1 MEIKTPRLLLNF
13 AAQSSK
19 QNLPIMNVFY
29 KSGKLIAAFLFLAH
43 IVFSQQRTSTIMG
56 IVTTSDGQPAQFV
69 SVILVN
75 TNKGAL
81 TDENGHYQINKL
93 VAGTYTLHVKYA
105 GRILAEQQVTTTGG
119 ETVKANLTLTKDV
132 RSLQEIT
139 VSSGYNK
146 FAAKETDNVARMPL
160 KNLEN
165 PQVYNVVPKE
175 LLKDQVIVSYN
186 DVLKNVTGVSQ
197 ALVNGSNSF
206 NLRGFFTTSYLRNG
220 LQQGIGNSIEVA
232 NIERIEVLKGPSATL
247 FGSSLISFGGLLNRI
262 TKKPLDNFQGEV
274 AYTQGGFG
282 LNRVTADVNTP
293 LNKEKGLYLR
303 TNVAYDDEGSF
314 QDAGFTKRF
323 LFAPSFLYKV
333 NDRLS
338 ILLDAEV
345 YSQKANDFNR
355 LFPEAS
361 FTKNNPRTL
370 GIDYTRSYSNND
382 LYETQ
387 PSVSVFGQI
396 NYKLSDKWTSQTAF
410 STTSSSVEG
419 YWSWNSIQGD
429 SLVVRNPGYEHT
441 NRSYTELQQNFNGD
455 FKIGS
460 LRNRIVIGLDYYTNT
475 ISSSS
480 ASVNGFD
487 SVRIQGHDPRYN
499 ELTRT
504 SLEAALSGMPY
515 AKTRTQQS
523 TYSAYVS
530 DVLNLRDNLLVMASL
545 RVDHFV
551 NGGTYDINKDTTTGK
566 YNQTALSPKLGLV
579 YGIIK
584 DKVSLFG
591 NYMNGFT
598 NNQPTGQPDGTISN
612 FKPSQAY
619 QWEGGVKVDLFKGK
633 LNGTVSYYHI
643 KVNDVIHNDFTPGHG
658 GFQVQDGGQL
668 SKGVEVEVIAN
679 PFAGFN
685 VIAGYAHNDIY
696 TINTDPDVDGLHQ
709 WTGPAQTANLWLS
722 YHFLNTALKGL
733 GLGVGGNYNDKA
745 YISQS
750 RSQGEFYMPAYTV
763 LNAVLSYERAAY
775 RISLKMD
782 NLTNEVYWGSY
793 ISQMM
798 PRRFSATLA
807 IKF

>member
-1 MEIKTPRLLLNF
+1 MKKILVVLLVLLHQVTFGQQKNG
-13 AAQSSK
+13 A
-19 QNLPIMNVFY
+19 I
-29 KSGKLIAAFLFLAH
+29 SGAIL
-43 IVFSQQRTSTIMG
+43 
-56 IVTTSDGQPAQFV
+56 TSDGQPAQFV
-69 SVILVN
+69 SVVVEN
-75 TNKGAL
+75 TNKGA
-81 TDENGHYQINKL
+81 TADEHGHFNIAKI
-93 VAGTYTLHVKYA
+93 APGTYTIQIKYA
-105 GRILAEQQVTTTGG
+105 GKVLATKQVTVASG
-119 ETVKANLTLTKDV
+119 ETAMTDFALDKDI
-132 RSLQEIT
+132 RSLQEVT

-146 FAAKETDNVARMPL
+146 FANKESNDVARLPL

-220 LQQGIGNSIEVA
+220 LQQSIGNSVEVA

-247 FGSSLISFGGLLNRI
+247 FGSSLTSFGGLLNRI

-293 LNKEKGLYLR
+293 LSKEKGLYLR

-333 NDRLS
+333 NDRTT

-355 LFPEAS
+355 LFPSAS
-361 FTKNNPRTL
+361 FTLTNPRTL
-370 GIDYTRSYSNND
+370 GIDYTKSYSNND

-387 PSVSVFGQI
+387 PSVSLFGQI
-396 NYKLSDKWTSQTAF
+396 NYKISDQWTSQTAF
-410 STTSSSVEG
+410 STTASSVEG
-419 YWSWNSIQGD
+419 YWSYNEIDGD
-429 SLVVRNPGYEHT
+429 SGVIRNPGYEHT
-441 NRSYTELQQNFNGD
+441 NSSYVEAQQNFTGD
-455 FKIGS
+455 FKLGRM
-460 LRNRIVIGLDYYTNT
+460 RNRIVLGLDYYTST
-475 ISSSS
+475 INSSS
-480 ASVNGFD
+480 ASIYGYDEV
-487 SVRIQGHDPRYN
+487 SIKGHDPRYG
-499 ELTRT
+499 EMTR
-504 SLEAALSGMPY
+504 AALDQAFASIPLSRGQAM
-515 AKTRTQQS
+515 QS

-530 DVLNLRDNLLVMASL
+530 DVLNITNNLLVMASL

-551 NGGTYDINKDTTTGK
+551 NNGTKDYVNDTTTGK
-566 YNQTALSPKLGLV
+566 FNQTALSPKLGIV
-579 YGIIK
+579 YSIIK

-591 NYMNGFT
+591 NYMNGFS
-598 NNQPTGQPDGTISN
+598 NNAPVHQINGTYST

-619 QWEGGVKVDLFKGK
+619 QWEGGVKVDLFQGK

-643 KVNDVIHNDFTPGHG
+643 DVNDVVHNSYKAGESG
-658 GFQVQDGGQL
+658 IQVQDGGQT
-668 SKGVEVEVIAN
+668 SKGVEVELIAN
-679 PFAGFN
+679 PVAGLN

-696 TINTDPDVDGLHQ
+696 TTHTDPDADGLHQ
-709 WTGPAQTANLWLS
+709 WTGPAETANLWLS
-722 YHFLNTALKGL
+722 YHFLTTAVKGL
-733 GLGVGGNYNDKA
+733 GLGIGGNYNGKA
-745 YISQS
+745 YIQQS
-750 RSQGEFYMPAYTV
+750 RSQGEFYMPEYTV
-763 LNAVLSYERAAY
+763 LNAVLSYEKAAY
-775 RISLKMD
+775 RVSLKMD

-807 IKF
+807 VKF